1 MGIYKYKVTV
11 EDLGERKVDPDV
23 HAPLVFYP
31 ENHDNILNIAER
43 QASRWPAF
51 TADEAASLAIGL
63 KLFAEVG
70 LKHRNDPL
78 FAPLMPHLRE
88 FIGRLKQGPAT
99 SSSQAL
105 GPDDVLAVEAK
116 P

>member
-11 EDLGERKVDPDV
+11 EDLGGRKVDPEM

-31 ENHDNILNIAER
+31 ENHDNILDIADR
-43 QASRWPAF
+43 QAARWPF
-51 TADEAASLAIGL
+51 TTDEAASLAIGL

-88 FIGRLKQGPAT
+88 FIGRLKQGPSPA
-99 SSSQAL
+99 AL
-105 GPDDVLAVEAK
+105 GEPDVLAVEAK